1 MKGSELIINESGFEE
16 EILGRVASDA
26 EFSECDDRAL
36 LIFGI
41 LVRRFELFEVRAD
54 RSHGGVE
61 LGEREPE
68 VHSDKANDRPGE
80 LSQLCVQSAL
90 QQAGCFQRLA
100 HAADPND
107 LDAIDRFG

>member
-41 LVRRFELFEVRAD
+41 FVRRFELFEVRAD

-68 VHSDKANDRPGE
+68 VHSAKANDRPGE